1 MPNRLIGEK
10 SPYLLQHADNPVNW
24 HPWGEEAFG
33 AAERLDRPIFL
44 SLGYSSCHWCHVM
57 EKESFED
64 GETARLLNEAFI
76 SIKVDREE
84 RPDIDAHYMAVCQML
99 TGSGGWPLSIFM
111 TPDRQPFFAGTYF
124 PKERRF
130 GLSGFKDLI
139 TRIAEAWK
147 TRPRDLMG
155 SAERIAA
162 ALRETAEAPPAE
174 SPGRKTLDDAFDQLS
189 NEFDPVHGG
198 FGGAPK
204 FPLAHRLLFLLRYA
218 DRTGNRRAV
227 EMVEK
232 TLLAMRRGGL
242 FDQLG
247 FGFHRYSTD
256 PGWRIP
262 HYEKM
267 LYDQALLTMAYTE
280 AYQVTGR
287 EEFRGTVE
295 ETTSY
300 VLRELVSPE
309 GGFFTS
315 EDADSEGEEGR
326 FYLWDAA
333 EVRSSLAPG
342 EAELAIRIFGLRP
355 ETGRGAAAGADAGQS
370 VLRFPTPFSALA
382 EERGISI
389 GELSRRVAAVRTRLL
404 EIRERR
410 PKPFKDT
417 KILTDWNGLMIAAL
431 AKAGR
436 ALGRDDF
443 AAAAGRAVA
452 FVRERLYP
460 GEKLMHRYAGGEA
473 AIAAFLDDYA
483 FLIRGLIEV
492 YETGGDPDP
501 LAWALRLT
509 DDVTD
514 GFWDDNRG
522 GFFLT
527 HRDSRDLPLRR
538 KDVQDGAVPSGNSV
552 MFENLLRLGR
562 LTGRPELERAAGR
575 VADASA
581 AGVSLA
587 PAAHTQFLC
596 GLDFALGP
604 SREIVVIGAPEDPD
618 TRKLL
623 RPLRESFLPRDS
635 VVICPPDAG
644 SAAIFELV
652 PHARTMTAV
661 GGRPTAY
668 VCSGFHCQSPTTD
681 ARVLLASLKSPA
693 FRARPG
699 EEEE

>member
-10 SPYLLQHADNPVNW
+10 SPYLRQHADNPVHW
-24 HPWGEEAFG
+24 YPWGEEAFK

-44 SLGYSSCHWCHVM
+44 SIGYSSCHWCHVM

-99 TGSGGWPLSIFM
+99 TGSGGWPLSIFL
-111 TPDRQPFFAGTYF
+111 TPGRQPFFAGTYF

-130 GLSGFKDLI
+130 GLIGFKDLI

-162 ALRETAEAPPAE
+162 ALRQTTETPPVEAL
-174 SPGRKTLDDAFDQLS
+174 GRQALDDAFDQLS
-189 NEFDPVHGG
+189 KEFDSVHGG

-204 FPLAHRLLFLLRYA
+204 FPLAHRLFFLLRYA
-218 DRTGNRRAV
+218 DRAGNRRAV
-227 EMVEK
+227 EMVDK

-262 HYEKM
+262 HFEKM
-267 LYDQALLTMAYTE
+267 LYDQALLIMAYTE
-280 AYQVTGR
+280 AFQVTGR

-342 EAELAIRIFGLRP
+342 EAELALRIFGLPP
-355 ETGRGAAAGADAGQS
+355 ETGLGAATGADAGKS
-370 VLRFPTPFSALA
+370 VLLFEPAFPALA
-382 EERGISI
+382 EEGGISE
-389 GELSRRVAAVRTRLL
+389 GELSRSVAALRARLL
-404 EIRERR
+404 AIRERR
-410 PKPFKDT
+410 PRPFKDT

-443 AAAAGRAVA
+443 AAAAAKAVA
-452 FVRERLYP
+452 FVRRRLYP
-460 GEKLMHRYAGGEA
+460 GEQLMHRYAGGEA

-492 YETGGDPDP
+492 YETG
-501 LAWALRLT
+501 
-509 DDVTD
+509 
-514 GFWDDNRG
+514 
-522 GFFLT
+522 
-527 HRDSRDLPLRR
+527 
-538 KDVQDGAVPSGNSV
+538 
-552 MFENLLRLGR
+552 
-562 LTGRPELERAAGR
+562 
-575 VADASA
+575 
-581 AGVSLA
+581 
-587 PAAHTQFLC
+587 
-596 GLDFALGP
+596 
-604 SREIVVIGAPEDPD
+604 
-618 TRKLL
+618 
-623 RPLRESFLPRDS
+623 
-635 VVICPPDAG
+635 
-644 SAAIFELV
+644 
-652 PHARTMTAV
+652 
-661 GGRPTAY
+661 
-668 VCSGFHCQSPTTD
+668 
-681 ARVLLASLKSPA
+681 
-693 FRARPG
+693 
-699 EEEE
+699 

>member
-1 MPNRLIGEK
+1 
-10 SPYLLQHADNPVNW
+10 
-24 HPWGEEAFG
+24 
-33 AAERLDRPIFL
+33 
-44 SLGYSSCHWCHVM
+44 M

-147 TRPRDLMG
+147 TRPRDLLG

-174 SPGRKTLDDAFDQLS
+174 SPGRKTMDDAFDQLS

-204 FPLAHRLLFLLRYA
+204 FPLAHRLFFLLRYA

-262 HYEKM
+262 HFEKM

-309 GGFFTS
+309 GG
-315 EDADSEGEEGR
+315 
-326 FYLWDAA
+326 
-333 EVRSSLAPG
+333 SSPRRMPTARARRAG
-342 EAELAIRIFGLRP
+342 SIFGTPPRS
-355 ETGRGAAAGADAGQS
+355 GRASRRGKPNWPSGSSAFGRKRAAARRLG
-370 VLRFPTPFSALA
+370 PTRVKAFCA
-382 EERGISI
+382 
-389 GELSRRVAAVRTRLL
+389 SRRRSRLWP
-404 EIRERR
+404 R
-410 PKPFKDT
+410 
-417 KILTDWNGLMIAAL
+417 
-431 AKAGR
+431 
-436 ALGRDDF
+436 
-443 AAAAGRAVA
+443 
-452 FVRERLYP
+452 
-460 GEKLMHRYAGGEA
+460 
-473 AIAAFLDDYA
+473 
-483 FLIRGLIEV
+483 
-492 YETGGDPDP
+492 
-501 LAWALRLT
+501 
-509 DDVTD
+509 
-514 GFWDDNRG
+514 RG
-522 GFFLT
+522 GFLKASYQEASPPCAPVSW
-527 HRDSRDLPLRR
+527 RSASVAPSPL
-538 KDVQDGAVPSGNSV
+538 K
-552 MFENLLRLGR
+552 
-562 LTGRPELERAAGR
+562 T
-575 VADASA
+575 
-581 AGVSLA
+581 
-587 PAAHTQFLC
+587 
-596 GLDFALGP
+596 
-604 SREIVVIGAPEDPD
+604 
-618 TRKLL
+618 
-623 RPLRESFLPRDS
+623 PRS
-635 VVICPPDAG
+635 
-644 SAAIFELV
+644 
-652 PHARTMTAV
+652 
-661 GGRPTAY
+661 
-668 VCSGFHCQSPTTD
+668 
-681 ARVLLASLKSPA
+681 
-693 FRARPG
+693 
-699 EEEE
+699 

>member
-10 SPYLLQHADNPVNW
+10 SPYLRQHADNPVDW
-24 HPWGEEAFG
+24 YPWGEEAFK

-44 SLGYSSCHWCHVM
+44 SIGYSSCHWCHVM

-84 RPDIDAHYMAVCQML
+84 RPDIDAHQMAVCQML
-99 TGSGGWPLSIFM
+99 TGSGGWPLSIFL
-111 TPDRQPFFAGTYF
+111 TPDRRPFFAGTYF

-130 GLSGFKDLI
+130 GLIGFKELI

-147 TRPRDLMG
+147 TRPRDLLG

-162 ALRETAEAPPAE
+162 ALRQTAEAPPVEAL
-174 SPGRKTLDDAFDQLS
+174 GRETLDNAFDQLS
-189 NEFDPVHGG
+189 KEFDPVHGG

-204 FPLAHRLLFLLRYA
+204 FPLAHRLFFLLRYA
-218 DRTGNRRAV
+218 GRTGNRRAV

-256 PGWRIP
+256 PGWRMP
-262 HYEKM
+262 HFEKM
-267 LYDQALLTMAYTE
+267 LYDQALLIMAYTE
-280 AYQVTGR
+280 AFQVTGR

-300 VLRELVSPE
+300 VLQDLVSPE

-342 EAELAIRIFGLRP
+342 EAELALRIFGLPP
-355 ETGRGAAAGADAGQS
+355 ETGLGAAAGAEAGKS
-370 VLRFPTPFSALA
+370 VLLFEPALA
-382 EERGISI
+382 EEGGISD
-389 GELSRRVAAVRTRLL
+389 GELSRSVAAVRARLL
-404 EIRERR
+404 AIRERR
-410 PKPFKDT
+410 PRPFKDT

-436 ALGRDDF
+436 ALGRNDF
-443 AAAAGRAVA
+443 AAAAAKAVA
-452 FVRERLYP
+452 FIRQRLYP
-460 GEKLMHRYAGGEA
+460 GEQLMHRYAGGEA

-492 YETGGDPDP
+492 YETGYDPDP

-509 DDVTD
+509 DDLMD
-514 GFWDDNRG
+514 GFWDKDRG

-527 HRDSRDLPLRR
+527 HHESRDLPWRR

-562 LTGRPELERAAGR
+562 LTGRTELEKNAGR
-575 VADASA
+575 IADASA
-581 AGVSLA
+581 ASISLA

-596 GLDFALGP
+596 GLDLALGP
-604 SREIVVIGAPEDPD
+604 SREIVVVGAPEDPD
-618 TRKLL
+618 TQKLL
-623 RPLRESFLPRDS
+623 GPLRERFLPRDS
-635 VVICPPDAG
+635 VVFRPPDAG

-652 PHARTMTAV
+652 PYAKTMTAV

-668 VCSGFHCQSPTTD
+668 VCSGFHCESPTTD
-681 ARVLLASLKSPA
+681 PEVLLAALKGRDSRSVP
-693 FRARPG
+693 
-699 EEEE
+699 EEKEE